1 MKKKMSLTVL
11 TVTMLFVCAFWGI
24 SLPSHAAQFTADMT
38 ITGPG
43 EGYTYKLYVKDTI
56 YRLEKV
62 SGGMQ
67 YPPFPTI
74 VNQDTGVT
82 WGLNPQARQYVETT
96 KVEETMMMNP
106 IVGWEWARKDWQK
119 SPKGN
124 ETVNGYDCSK
134 SVYAEPGSSRIEAA
148 VWESSKLGFFVKQV
162 QYADNGDAVMELKN
176 IKEGTVDPG
185 LFQIPQGYTKADGSG
200 GPQPAGTKAA
210 TTSPPPAQSSTSPP
224 QTAGN
229 APAQGSSSAQEG
241 GARSNLIFILDA
253 SGSMWGQIE
262 GTPKIAIAKEVL
274 TGLIK
279 DLPGDVHVG
288 LVAYG
293 HRRKGDCKDVEELV
307 PLSPVDKK
315 SLIAKIQEINP
326 KGKTPITLSVQMT
339 ADKIKVLEDETTI
352 ILVSDGKETCE
363 GDPCALVKE
372 LKKLGIKFVMHVIGF
387 DVTEEERAQLECM
400 AKAGGGEYFTAK
412 TAGQFK
418 MAAQKVV
425 KKAQEIGYL
434 RVTALKNGAP
444 FQATMVIYPSGQDKS
459 LLTTSTVVEEGD
471 RGTKIKPGTYDIR
484 VTDAR
489 VQTKPTITVTGIA
502 IDIGKTAERTVDFS
516 GGTLIVAVVKNN
528 KPSFARIYVNRAG
541 TDTKVASSDTST
553 ANPQTIRLEPGTYDV
568 FVVDENVSPKQTIT
582 FRNLSIENNQS
593 IEKKADF
600 SEGYLT
606 VRIFKN
612 GTESYGRCIVY
623 DEQRTTK
630 LAGITGKSPH
640 TYKLMPGVYQVD
652 VKDENIRPLP
662 TVTFENVQIQGNQTV
677 EKRAEFNPGYLQIT
691 AKRDGTVVEATAYIY
706 DAATNKQVRG
716 ANTKANPTLEL
727 MPGVYSVTFA
737 DDWGTNKKKKVNGI
751 TVEAGQTQSISAD
764 FITSPDTQ
772 DMGGAAEAQAAAPE
786 TASAPAPVTA
796 PAPEAQPDETASE
809 ESAGPAT
816 TAKGSKMVEE
826 PTEQQEEIFGGAVPI
841 YKGAEVTKTTTV
853 GSMTKVELLSQASP
867 EEIIDFYKKAM
878 TERGW
883 KVLTSVA
890 RGNTAT
896 AAFQKGNAQ
905 LVIGAQKRDVGT
917 VVALTMKED

>member
-1 MKKKMSLTVL
+1 MATVA
-11 TVTMLFVCAFWGI
+11 FVCALSASI
-24 SLPSHAAQFTADMT
+24 LPAHAAQFTADMA

-43 EGYTYKLYVKDTI
+43 ANYSYKLYVKDTM

-67 YPPFPTI
+67 IPPFPTI
-74 VNQDTGVT
+74 VNQDTDVT
-82 WGLNPQARQYVETT
+82 WGLNTQARQYVETT

-106 IVGWEWARKDWQK
+106 IIGWEWARKDWQK
-119 SPKGN
+119 SPGGN
-124 ETVNGYDCSK
+124 ETVNGYACTK
-134 SVYAEPGSSRIEAA
+134 SVYAEQGSSRVEAA
-148 VWESSKLGFFVKQV
+148 VWESSQLGFFVKQV

-176 IKEGTVDPG
+176 IKEGPVDPT
-185 LFQIPQGYTKADGSG
+185 LFQIPAGYTMA
-200 GPQPAGTKAA
+200 GPPPAEAGAA
-210 TTSPPPAQSSTSPP
+210 TTSPPPAQSTTPPP

-229 APAQGSSSAQEG
+229 APAQEG

-274 TGLIK
+274 TGLIQ
-279 DLPGDVHVG
+279 DLPEDTHVG

-315 SLIAKIQEINP
+315 NLIAKIQEINP

-425 KKAQEIGYL
+425 KKAQEFGYL

-444 FQATMVIYPSGQDKS
+444 LQATMVVYPAGQDKS
-459 LLTTSTVVEEGD
+459 LFTTNTVVEEGD
-471 RGTKIKPGTYDIR
+471 KGTKLKPGTYDIK

-489 VQTKPTITVTGIA
+489 VQTKPTVTVTGIP
-502 IDIGKTAERTVDFS
+502 IELGKTAERTADFS
-516 GGTLIVAVVKNN
+516 GGTLTVTVIKNG
-528 KPSFARIYVNRAG
+528 KPSFARIYVNQAG
-541 TDTKVASSDTST
+541 TDTRVASSDTST
-553 ANPQTIRLEPGTYDV
+553 ANPQTIQLEPGTYDV
-568 FVVDENVSPKQTIT
+568 SVVDENVIPKQTIA
-582 FRNLSIENNQS
+582 FRNLSIENGQV
-593 IEKKADF
+593 IEKEADF

-606 VRIFKN
+606 VLIFKN
-612 GTESYGRCIVY
+612 GAESYGSCVVY
-623 DEQRTTK
+623 DEKRTTR

-652 VKDENIRPLP
+652 VMDENIRPKP
-662 TVTFENVQIQGNQTV
+662 TITFENVQIQGNQTV
-677 EKRAEFNPGYLQIT
+677 EKKAEFRPGYLQLT
-691 AKRDGTVVEATAYIY
+691 ATRDGQTVEATAYIQ
-706 DAATNKQVRG
+706 DASTNKQVRG
-716 ANTKANPTLEL
+716 ANTKANPTVEL
-727 MPGVYSVTFA
+727 MPGCYNVTFA
-737 DDWGTNKKKKVNGI
+737 DDWGTKKKKKVNGI
-751 TVEAGQTQSISAD
+751 TIEAGQTQSISAD

-772 DMGGAAEAQAAAPE
+772 DMGGAAGPPGA
-786 TASAPAPVTA
+786 APVTA
-796 PAPEAQPDETASE
+796 PPPEPEPNEAASQE
-809 ESAGPAT
+809 PTGPT
-816 TAKGSKMVEE
+816 TTGQGSKMVEE
-826 PTEQQEEIFGGAVPI
+826 PTEQPEEIFGGAVPI
-841 YKGAEVTKTTTV
+841 YKDAEVKKTSTT
-853 GSMTKVELLSQASP
+853 GSVQQVELLSQASP
-867 EEIIDFYKKAM
+867 EEIINFYKQTMADK
-878 TERGW
+878 GW
-883 KVLTSVA
+883 QVLTAVA

-905 LVIGAQKRDVGT
+905 LVIGAQKRDIGT
-917 VVALTMKED
+917 VVSITMKED

>member
-1 MKKKMSLTVL
+1 MKKKLYFKALSVA
-11 TVTMLFVCAFWGI
+11 VLFVCAALGL
-24 SLPSHAAQFTADMT
+24 SLTAHAGQFTADMV

-43 EGYTYKLYVKDTI
+43 EGYTYKLYVKDNM

-67 YPPFPTI
+67 IPPFPTI

-82 WGLNPQARQYVETT
+82 LCLNPQSRQYVETT

-119 SPKGN
+119 SPQGN
-124 ETVNGYDCSK
+124 ETVNGYDCTK
-134 SVYAEPGSSRIEAA
+134 SVYAEAGSSRIEAA
-148 VWESSKLGFFVKQV
+148 VWESSQLGFFVKQV

-176 IKEGTVDPG
+176 IKEGPVDPG
-185 LFQIPQGYTKADGSG
+185 LFQIPEGYTIA
-200 GPQPAGTKAA
+200 GPQPAGAGAA
-210 TTSPPPAQSSTSPP
+210 TASPPPQSAPPP
-224 QTAGN
+224 QRTT
-229 APAQGSSSAQEG
+229 G
-241 GARSNLIFILDA
+241 GATTKAKSPAKASGAHSNLIFILDA

-274 TGLIK
+274 TGLIQ
-279 DLPGDVHVG
+279 DLPDDVHVG

-307 PLSPVDKK
+307 PLSPVDKAN
-315 SLIAKIQEINP
+315 LIAKIQEINP
-326 KGKTPITLSVQMT
+326 KGKTPITRSVQVT

-418 MAAQKVV
+418 MAAEKVV
-425 KKAQEIGYL
+425 EKAQEFGYL
-434 RVTALKNGAP
+434 RVMALKNGAP
-444 FQATMVIYPSGQDKS
+444 FQATMVVYPAGQDRS
-459 LLTTSTVVEEGD
+459 LLTTNTATEEGD
-471 RGTKIKPGTYDIR
+471 KGTKLKPGTYDIK

-489 VQTKPTITVTGIA
+489 VQTKPTVTVTGIA
-502 IDIGKTAERTVDFS
+502 IELGKTAERTVDFS
-516 GGTLIVAVVKNN
+516 GGTLTVAVVKNN

-541 TDTKVASSDTST
+541 TETRVASSDTST

-568 FVVDENVSPKQTIT
+568 SVVDENVSPKQTIT
-582 FRNLSIENNQS
+582 FQNLSIENGQS

-606 VRIFKN
+606 VRLFKN
-612 GTESYGRCIVY
+612 GTESYGCCIVY
-623 DEQRTTK
+623 DEKRTK
-630 LAGITGKSPH
+630 RLAGITGKSPH

-652 VKDENIRPLP
+652 VKDENIRPVP
-662 TVTFENVQIQGNQTV
+662 TITFENVQIQGNQTV
-677 EKRAEFNPGYLQIT
+677 EKRAEFTPGYLQLT
-691 AKRDGTVVEATAYIY
+691 TTRDGTVVEATAHIH
-706 DAATNKQVRG
+706 DASTNKQLPG
-716 ANTKANPTLEL
+716 ANTKGNPTVEL
-727 MPGVYSVTFA
+727 MPGVYNVTFA
-737 DDWGTNKKKKVNGI
+737 DDWGTKKNKKVNGI

-786 TASAPAPVTA
+786 AA
-796 PAPEAQPDETASE
+796 PAPEAKPAETASE
-809 ESAGPAT
+809 EPTGSTT
-816 TAKGSKMVEE
+816 TAQGSKMVEE

-867 EEIIDFYKKAM
+867 EEIINFYKKAM
-878 TERGW
+878 AERGW
-883 KVLTSVA
+883 KVLTAVA

-896 AAFQKGNAQ
+896 AAFQKGNTQ
-905 LVIGAQKRDVGT
+905 LIIGAQKRDIGT
-917 VVALTMKED
+917 VVSITMNED

>member
-1 MKKKMSLTVL
+1 MKGEMMKKRITLKTLIAAIAFACALSVSLL
-11 TVTMLFVCAFWGI
+11 SAD
-24 SLPSHAAQFTADMT
+24 AAQFTADMV

-43 EGYTYKLYVKDTI
+43 ESYTYKLFVKDSM
-56 YRLEKV
+56 YRLEKI
-62 SGGMQ
+62 SGGKQ
-67 YPPFPTI
+67 ITPFPTI

-82 WGLNPQARQYVETT
+82 LCLNTQEHQFAETT

-106 IVGWEWARKDWQK
+106 IVGWEWTRKDWQK
-119 SPKGN
+119 SPEGN
-124 ETVNGYDCSK
+124 EKVNGYDCTK
-134 SVYAEPGSSRIEAA
+134 FGYAESGSSRIEAS
-148 VWESSKLGFFVKQV
+148 VWESSQLGFFVKQV
-162 QYADNGDAVMELKN
+162 QYADNGDAVLELKN
-176 IKEGTVDPG
+176 IKEGPVDPT
-185 LFQIPQGYTKADGSG
+185 LFQIPEGYTKAEGSG
-200 GPQPAGTKAA
+200 APQPPTAKIATASA
-210 TTSPPPAQSSTSPP
+210 TTPQTTTSPT

-229 APAQGSSSAQEG
+229 ASAKEG
-241 GARSNLIFILDA
+241 GERSNLIFILDA

-274 TGLIK
+274 TGLIQ

-307 PLSPVDKK
+307 PLSPVDKT

-363 GDPCALVKE
+363 GDPCALVQE

-418 MAAQKVV
+418 MAAQKLVE
-425 KKAQEIGYL
+425 KAQEYGYL

-444 FQATMVIYPSGQDKS
+444 FQASMVVRPAGQEKS
-459 LLTTSTVVEEGD
+459 LFTTNTVVEEGD
-471 RGTKIKPGTYDIR
+471 KGTKLKPGTYDIR
-484 VTDAR
+484 VTDAW
-489 VQTKPTITVTGIA
+489 VQSKPTVTVNGIA
-502 IDIGKTAERTVDFS
+502 IELGKTAERSVDFS
-516 GGTLIVAVVKNN
+516 GGTLTVAVIKNG
-528 KPSFARIYVNRAG
+528 KPSFARIYVNQAETETR
-541 TDTKVASSDTST
+541 VASSDTST
-553 ANPQTIRLEPGTYDV
+553 ANPQNIRLEPGTYDV
-568 FVVDENVSPKQTIT
+568 SVVDENVSPKQTIT
-582 FRNLSIENNQS
+582 FRNLSIENGQT

-612 GTESYGRCIVY
+612 GAESYGRCIVY
-623 DEQRTTK
+623 DEQRTTR
-630 LAGITGKSPH
+630 LTGVTGKSPH

-652 VKDENIRPLP
+652 VMDENICPEP
-662 TVTFENVQIQGNQTV
+662 TITFENVQIQGNQTV
-677 EKRAEFNPGYLQIT
+677 EKKAEFRPGYLQLK
-691 AKRDGTVVEATAYIY
+691 AKRDGQTVEASAYIHE
-706 DAATNKQVRG
+706 ASANKQIRG
-716 ANTKANPTLEL
+716 ANTKANPTVEL
-727 MPGVYSVTFA
+727 MPGVYNVTFA
-737 DDWGTNKKKKVNGI
+737 DDWGTQKKKTVNGI
-751 TVEAGQTQSISAD
+751 AIEAGQTQSISTD

-772 DMGGAAEAQAAAPE
+772 DMGGAAEAPATAAD
-786 TASAPAPVTA
+786 TA
-796 PAPEAQPDETASE
+796 PPPEPDEVASQE
-809 ESAGPAT
+809 PTGPTT

-826 PTEQQEEIFGGAVPI
+826 PTEQPEEIFGGTVPL
-841 YKGAEVTKTTTV
+841 YKGAEVTKTSTTDSV
-853 GSMTKVELLSQASP
+853 QQVELLVQSSP
-867 EEIIDFYKKAM
+867 EEIINFYKQAM
-878 TERGW
+878 ADEGW
-883 KVLTSVA
+883 RVLTAVA

-917 VVALTMKED
+917 VVSLTMKE

>member
-1 MKKKMSLTVL
+1 MKEKVLLKTL
-11 TVTMLFVCAFWGI
+11 TVTVLFVCAFVGL
-24 SLPSHAAQFTADMT
+24 SLPLQAAQFTAEMV

-43 EGYTYKLYVKDTI
+43 ESYTFKLYVKDNL

-67 YPPFPTI
+67 IPPFPTI

-82 WGLNPQARQYVETT
+82 LCLNPQARQYVETT

-119 SPKGN
+119 KPGGN
-124 ETVNGYDCSK
+124 ETVNGYDCTK

-148 VWESSKLGFFVKQV
+148 VWESSQLGFFVKQV

-176 IKEGTVDPG
+176 IKEGPVDPG
-185 LFQIPQGYTKADGSG
+185 LFQIPAGYTKAEEPG
-200 GPQPAGTKAA
+200 GPQPAAEGSA
-210 TTSPPPAQSSTSPP
+210 TTSPASSQSTTPPP
-224 QTAGN
+224 QTTGN
-229 APAQGSSSAQEG
+229 APAKGSDSAKEG

-262 GTPKIAIAKEVL
+262 ETPKIAIAKEVL

-307 PLSPVDKK
+307 PLSPVDKEK
-315 SLIAKIQEINP
+315 LIAEIQEINP

-418 MAAQKVV
+418 MAAKKVV
-425 KKAQEIGYL
+425 EKAQEIGYL

-444 FQATMVIYPSGQDKS
+444 FQATMVVYPSGQDKS
-459 LLTTSTVVEEGD
+459 LFTTSTVVEEGD
-471 RGTKIKPGTYDIR
+471 KGKKLKPGTYDIR

-489 VQTKPTITVTGIA
+489 VQTQPTVTVTGIVVEL
-502 IDIGKTAERTVDFS
+502 GKTAERTVDFS
-516 GGTLIVAVVKNN
+516 GGTLTVAVIKNG
-528 KPSFARIYVNRAG
+528 KPSFARIYVNQAG
-541 TDTKVASSDTST
+541 TDTRVASSDTST
-553 ANPQTIRLEPGTYDV
+553 ANPQTIQLEAGTYDV
-568 FVVDENVSPKQTIT
+568 FVVDEHVSPKQTIT
-582 FRNLSIENNQS
+582 FRNLSIENGQS
-593 IEKKADF
+593 IEKEADF
-600 SEGYLT
+600 SEGYLA

-623 DEQRTTK
+623 DEQRTK
-630 LAGITGKSPH
+630 RLAGITGKSPH

-652 VKDENIRPLP
+652 VLDGNIRPVP
-662 TVTFENVQIQGNQTV
+662 TITFENVQIQGNQTV
-677 EKRAEFNPGYLQIT
+677 EKKAEFTPGYLQLT
-691 AKRDGTVVEATAYIY
+691 TKRDGQTVEATAHIY
-706 DAATNKQVRG
+706 DASTNKQLPG
-716 ANTKANPTLEL
+716 ANTKASPTVEL
-727 MPGVYSVTFA
+727 MPGVYNITFA

-751 TVEAGQTQSISAD
+751 TIEAGQTQSISAD

-786 TASAPAPVTA
+786 AA
-796 PAPEAQPDETASE
+796 PAPEAKPVETASE
-809 ESAGPAT
+809 EPTGPAT

-841 YKGAEVTKTTTV
+841 YKGAEVTKTSTV
-853 GSMTKVELLSQASP
+853 GSMTQVELLSQASP
-867 EEIIDFYKKAM
+867 EEIINFYKKAM
-878 TERGW
+878 AERGW

-896 AAFQKGNAQ
+896 AAFQKGNTQ
-905 LVIGAQKRDVGT
+905 LIIGAQKRDVGT
-917 VVALTMKED
+917 VVSITMNEQ

>member
-1 MKKKMSLTVL
+1 MKKKVLLKTL
-11 TVTMLFVCAFWGI
+11 TVTVLFVCAFLGS
-24 SLPSHAAQFTADMT
+24 SLPAHAAQFTADMV
-38 ITGPG
+38 ITGPDAN
-43 EGYTYKLYVKDTI
+43 YSYKLYVKDTM

-82 WGLNPQARQYVETT
+82 LCLNTQERQYVETT

-119 SPKGN
+119 SPEGN
-124 ETVNGYDCSK
+124 ETVNGYDCTK
-134 SVYAEPGSSRIEAA
+134 SVYVEPGSSRIEAA
-148 VWESSKLGFFVKQV
+148 VWESSQLGFFVKQV
-162 QYADNGDAVMELKN
+162 QYGANGNAVMELKN
-176 IKEGTVDPG
+176 IKEGPVDPG
-185 LFQIPQGYTKADGSG
+185 LFQIPEGYTKAEGSG
-200 GPQPAGTKAA
+200 EPQPTGAKAATASSPAQSAPPPQQPAGE
-210 TTSPPPAQSSTSPP
+210 P
-224 QTAGN
+224 TAR
-229 APAQGSSSAQEG
+229 AKSSAKDS

-307 PLSPVDKK
+307 PLSPIDKEK
-315 SLIAKIQEINP
+315 LIAKIQGINP

-363 GDPCALVKE
+363 GDPCALVKK

-387 DVTEEERAQLECM
+387 DVTEQERAQLECM

-425 KKAQEIGYL
+425 EKAQEIGYL

-444 FQATMVIYPSGQDKS
+444 FRASMVVYPSGQDKS
-459 LLTTSTVVEEGD
+459 LFTTNTVVEKGD
-471 RGTKIKPGTYDIR
+471 TGTKLKPGTYDIK
-484 VTDAR
+484 VTDAQ
-489 VQTKPTITVTGIA
+489 VQTKPTVIVTGIPVEL
-502 IDIGKTAERTVDFS
+502 GKTAERTVDFS
-516 GGTLIVAVVKNN
+516 GGTLTIAVVKND
-528 KPSFARIYVNRAG
+528 KPSFARIYVNQAG
-541 TDTKVASSDTST
+541 TDTRIASSGTST
-553 ANPQTIRLEPGTYDV
+553 ANPQTIQLEPGSYDV
-568 FVVDENVSPKQTIT
+568 FVVDENVSPKQTVA
-582 FRNLSIENNQS
+582 FRNLSIENGQV

-606 VRIFKN
+606 VLIFKN

-623 DEQRTTK
+623 DEKRTTK
-630 LAGITGKSPH
+630 LAGTTGKSPH

-652 VKDENIRPLP
+652 VMDENIRPKP
-662 TVTFENVQIQGNQTV
+662 TITFENVQIQGNQTV
-677 EKRAEFNPGYLQIT
+677 EKRAEFNPGHLQLT
-691 AKRDGTVVEATAYIY
+691 ALRDGQTVEATAYIH
-706 DAATNKQVRG
+706 DASTNKQVRG
-716 ANTKANPTLEL
+716 ANTKANPTVEL
-727 MPGVYSVTFA
+727 MPGCYNVTFA
-737 DDWGTNKKKKVNGI
+737 DDWGTKKKKKVNGI

-772 DMGGAAEAQAAAPE
+772 DMGGAAGPPGAAPE
-786 TASAPAPVTA
+786 TVPAAAPVTT
-796 PAPEAQPDETASE
+796 PPPEPDEAASQE
-809 ESAGPAT
+809 PTGPAT
-816 TAKGSKMVEE
+816 TAQGSKMVEE
-826 PTEQQEEIFGGAVPI
+826 PTEQPDEIFGGAVPL
-841 YKGAEVTKTTTV
+841 YKGAKVTKTSTV
-853 GSMTKVELLSQASP
+853 EGVTQVELLTKASP
-867 EEIIDFYKKAM
+867 EEIINFYKQAM
-878 TERGW
+878 TDKGW
-883 KVLTSVA
+883 QVLTAVA

-917 VVALTMKED
+917 VVSLTMREM